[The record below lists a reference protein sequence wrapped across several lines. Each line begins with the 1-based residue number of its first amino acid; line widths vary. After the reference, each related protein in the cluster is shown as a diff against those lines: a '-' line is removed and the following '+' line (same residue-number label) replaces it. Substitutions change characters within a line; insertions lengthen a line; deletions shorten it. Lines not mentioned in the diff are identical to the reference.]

1 MLLVVVV
8 MVLAVVIIVM
18 IMIMTIIII
27 ITQFIYTPTEF
38 DSLKLVHV
46 FYSLTLN
53 PLTWKIW

>member
-1 MLLVVVV
+1 
-8 MVLAVVIIVM
+8 MVLKMVIIVM

-27 ITQFIYTPTEF
+27 ITQFIYTPIEF
-38 DSLKLVHV
+38 DSLKLVQV